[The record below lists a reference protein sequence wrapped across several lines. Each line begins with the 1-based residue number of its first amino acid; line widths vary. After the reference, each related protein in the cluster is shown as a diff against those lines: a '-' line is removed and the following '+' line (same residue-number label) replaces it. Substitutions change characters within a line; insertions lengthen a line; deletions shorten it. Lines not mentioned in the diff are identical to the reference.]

1 MEPSHV
7 LAAMGVDRA
16 TALGA
21 LRLSLGHTSTV
32 AEIDRAITVIGAA
45 VDRLRRPLVPPADGL
60 VRSRP

>member
-7 LAAMGVDRA
+7 LAAMGFDRA

-32 AEIDRAITVIGAA
+32 AEVDRAIAEFVEHEASA
-45 VDRLRRPLVPPADGL
+45 DVPPVGG
-60 VRSRP
+60 R